1 MGWVSGSRGPLI
13 LPSCFVLN
21 VVLDILFAG
30 APFFLEQLSLIFLL
44 RKTYSGLKLKSPLHS
59 PDL

>member
-30 APFFLEQLSLIFLL
+30 APFFSRTVEFNFSAEKNVFWPQI
-44 RKTYSGLKLKSPLHS
+44 KKSIAFT
-59 PDL
+59 